1 MCMLAIGWGLGNV
14 WIHLLKLL
22 RWWSTPMRGFACWKR
37 KGLLYI
43 LNTALKNTVL
53 MSGVPYGAAVSR
65 ASGSFQGRAKHFFLN
80 MLCGT
85 MAQNNRGTSA
95 FLPQV
100 WKGERMTLVWWH
112 QCAIWCLMTST
123 DWGENVLWN
132 NKIVIVMDIKVWS
145 VFFYLNLKSLCTFR
159 LKPWTVEETK
169 VLLRLH
175 SGKI

>member
-1 MCMLAIGWGLGNV
+1 MLATGWGSGNV

-65 ASGSFQGRAKHFFLN
+65 ASGSFQGRAKHYFPN

-100 WKGERMTLVWWH
+100 WKRERMTLVWWH
-112 QCAIWCLMTST
+112 QRAIWCLMTST
-123 DWGENVLWN
+123 DWGGESAVKQKNCYRHGHNSL
-132 NKIVIVMDIKVWS
+132 ISFFALMLSHCAHLGWS
-145 VFFYLNLKSLCTFR
+145 PEL
-159 LKPWTVEETK
+159 
-169 VLLRLH
+169 
-175 SGKI
+175 

>member
-1 MCMLAIGWGLGNV
+1 
-14 WIHLLKLL
+14 
-22 RWWSTPMRGFACWKR
+22 MRGFACWKR

-65 ASGSFQGRAKHFFLN
+65 ASGSFQGRAKDFFLN

-95 FLPQV
+95 FLPEV

-123 DWGENVLWN
+123 DWEEKVLWN
-132 NKIVIVMDIKVWS
+132 NKIVIVMDITVWS
-145 VFFYLNLKSLCTFR
+145 VFFFYLNVKSLCTFR
-159 LKPWTVEETK
+159 LKSWTVEETQI
-169 VLLRLH
+169 LHRLH

>member
-65 ASGSFQGRAKHFFLN
+65 ASGSFQGRAKQFFLN

-145 VFFYLNLKSLCTFR
+145 VFFTLILSHCAHLGWSPE
-159 LKPWTVEETK
+159 L
-169 VLLRLH
+169 
-175 SGKI
+175 